1 VNLSEFLPEEQTLY
15 KRIGAAKLRQIVQV
29 FYPLVKAEPL
39 IADLFPDNLS
49 ETMDKQ
55 EAFLTGFLGGP
66 PLYHQ
71 TYGNP
76 MLRYRHAKFAITP
89 TRAKAWFACFREAVD
104 AVELEPHTAQELLEA
119 VARTAAAMVN
129 TPEAMVNTPED
140 A

>member
-1 VNLSEFLPEEQTLY
+1 VNLSEFLQSEQTLY
-15 KRIGAAKLRQIVQV
+15 QKIGAAKLRQIVQT

-89 TRAKAWFACFREAVD
+89 SRAQAWFDCFRD
-104 AVELEPHTAQELLEA
+104 AVLSTELEPSVAQELLQA

-129 TPEAMVNTPED
+129 TPEEAG
-140 A
+140 

>member
-1 VNLSEFLPEEQTLY
+1 MNLNDFLPAPESLY
-15 KRIGAAKLRQIVQV
+15 QRIGAAKLREVVQA
-29 FYPLVKAEPL
+29 FYPLVKSEPL

-49 ETMDKQ
+49 ETMNKQ

-76 MLRYRHAKFAITP
+76 MLRYRHREFAITP
-89 TRAKAWFACFREAVD
+89 TRAKAWFACFSD
-104 AVELEPHTAQELLEA
+104 AVHSVALEESVRQELLEA

-129 TPEAMVNTPED
+129 TPEA
-140 A
+140 

>member
-1 VNLSEFLPEEQTLY
+1 MNLTDFLPQQQTLY
-15 KRIGAAKLRQIVQV
+15 SRIGAARLRKIVEA
-29 FYPLVKAEPL
+29 FYPLVKLEPE

-49 ETMDKQ
+49 ETMNKQ
-55 EAFLTGFLGGP
+55 EAFLSGFLGGP

-89 TRAKAWFACFREAVD
+89 SRAKAWFVCFRD
-104 AVELEPHTAQELLEA
+104 AVQSVGLEPALQQELLEA

-129 TPEAMVNTPED
+129 TRED
-140 A
+140 S

>member
-1 VNLSEFLPEEQTLY
+1 MNLSEFLPSKKTLY
-15 KRIGAAKLRQIVQV
+15 DQIGAAKLREIVQI

-39 IADLFPDNLS
+39 IAELFPDNLS
-49 ETMDKQ
+49 ETMNKQ

-89 TRAKAWFACFREAVD
+89 TRAKAWFQCFSDAVQ
-104 AVELEPHTAQELLEA
+104 AVELEPSVRQELLEA

-129 TPEAMVNTPED
+129 SPED
-140 A
+140 KL

>member
-1 VNLSEFLPEEQTLY
+1 MNLTDFLPTQETLY
-15 KRIGAAKLRQIVQV
+15 SRIGAGRLRQIVQM
-29 FYPLVKAEPL
+29 FYSLVKAEPL
-39 IADLFPDNLS
+39 IAELFPDNLS
-49 ETMDKQ
+49 ETMNKQ

-89 TRAKAWFACFREAVD
+89 SRAKAWFTCFAD
-104 AVELEPHTAQELLEA
+104 ATRSIELEPALEQELLEA

-129 TPEAMVNTPED
+129 TPEDLE
-140 A
+140 